1 MVSLP
6 DVKDPARNH
15 CNSIIRLQKL
25 CLYSLMILLIMECN
39 YSYTIFISL
48 SPSIEENIFFKDAS
62 TITMEV
68 NTPHKQR
75 DKEK

>member
-1 MVSLP
+1 
-6 DVKDPARNH
+6 
-15 CNSIIRLQKL
+15 
-25 CLYSLMILLIMECN
+25 MECN

-48 SPSIEENIFFKDAS
+48 SLSIEENIFFKDAS

>member
-1 MVSLP
+1 
-6 DVKDPARNH
+6 
-15 CNSIIRLQKL
+15 
-25 CLYSLMILLIMECN
+25 MECN

-48 SPSIEENIFFKDAS
+48 SLSIEENIFFKDAS

-68 NTPHKQR
+68 NTSHKQR